1 MVEGITGIEREKE
14 CTGGGRNTQG
24 EKLRQQQGKMK
35 VSMANLHANWIE
47 LKAARV
53 LGRYAFGC
61 AGEGFSRKD

>member
-1 MVEGITGIEREKE
+1 MAREKE
-14 CTGGGRNTQG
+14 CRVGGRNTQG
-24 EKLRQQQGKMK
+24 EKLRQQQGKVK
-35 VSMANLHANWIE
+35 VSMANLHVNWIE